1 MKKLLST
8 LAIAAA
14 STALAVESSNTFG
27 ILRVDSSAAQTIVSV
42 PWEGAGATGEGAG
55 KIKVKDVVK
64 TANLTKGTDA
74 QGTGGDQL
82 YYYANGSY
90 KLWLLNNV
98 GEWVGA
104 NVAKIDEN
112 DTKTIE
118 ASAGGEDTLTRGGAI
133 ILVRKNTANPFYL
146 YGQYTASE
154 ATLNVA
160 RGTAETPAY
169 SLVAPSKTT
178 DTALDSLAN
187 ANVDENDTVIVKD
200 SSGNMRVLSCRNTAS
215 DEDPVYK
222 WGNVRN
228 IFGTETFTAVEVTVP
243 AGEGF
248 WYISRGG
255 SINPPAQN

>member
-27 ILRVDSSAAQTIVSV
+27 ILRVDSTAAQTIVSV
-42 PWEGAGATGEGAG
+42 PWLAAGGGS
-55 KIKVKDVVK
+55 IKVKDVVK
-64 TANLTKGTDA
+64 TANLTKG
-74 QGTGGDQL
+74 DQL
-82 YYYANGSY
+82 YRYNGSEY
-90 KLWLLNNV
+90 QLWVLGDNGWEGATSVSTDKIQASQGDDEVLN
-98 GEWVGA
+98 
-104 NVAKIDEN
+104 
-112 DTKTIE
+112 
-118 ASAGGEDTLTRGGAI
+118 RGDAL
-133 ILVRKNTANPFYL
+133 ILVRQTYSSPFYL

-187 ANVDENDTVIVKD
+187 ANVGKNDTVIVKD